1 MVYNGYMDTMKTS
14 QESGVKGQEKS
25 KIPQT
30 PNPEPRTI
38 FWGIRAQLIA
48 GITVVTVGAI
58 ALLGVLSIK
67 MLEWNALYRKGKEA
81 EVIGMFIQVL
91 VKNGQGITESNLKGF
106 VAGMTENGLIKN
118 MAIIDE
124 KGEAIFITGEGIAI
138 DKDEGRT
145 LFSISGLNIKMIGG
159 GWFQGIGK
167 EIQVSVPLRRGSGIG
182 GQGSGSIIFSMSLAD
197 IREEGANFRRFIFFY
212 ALFDSVIIIV
222 LGIYLFSRGIIRPM
236 QNLKETTEGIAKGML
251 EKRVDI
257 KAGGELGSFA
267 ASFNIMADRLE
278 EKIKTLERLNKDLMN
293 TQEELVR
300 SEKLATVGRLAAG
313 VAHEIG
319 NPLGAMLGYVDIL
332 KKQESEV
339 RSLPPSVSIGGQ
351 ESGEIL
357 KRLEKEIARIDTI
370 VRRLLD
376 FSRPSKVVL
385 HDVDVN
391 KVVRDSVTLF
401 SPQFSDI
408 GISFDIRLDEALP
421 HILMDEGMLHQVLLN
436 LFLNAKDA
444 IEGSGTIIV
453 EAGVTD
459 HGQGARFRRRK
470 NDSADKNFTN
480 MHTEA
485 LGRRSV
491 VISVTDSGKGIAE
504 SDIGKIF
511 DPFFTTKE
519 QGKGTGLGLA
529 VSLGIV
535 HVYNGDIK
543 VKSAL
548 GRGTTFKVFLPIEEK
563 RR

>member
-1 MVYNGYMDTMKTS
+1 MVYYGYMDTLKDS
-14 QESGVKGQEKS
+14 KEKEKERNGETGMFVRRFS
-25 KIPQT
+25 HSPIPRFT
-30 PNPEPRTI
+30 
-38 FWGIRAQLIA
+38 FGIRAQLIA
-48 GITVVTVGAI
+48 GIMVVTVGAV
-58 ALLGVLSIK
+58 ALIGVLSIK

-81 EVIGMFIQVL
+81 EVVGIFIQTL
-91 VKNGQGITESNLKGF
+91 VNSGQGIAESNLKGF
-106 VAGMTENGLIKN
+106 VAGMTENSLIKN
-118 MAIIDE
+118 VTIIDE
-124 KGEAIFITGEGIAI
+124 KGKAIFITGEGIPI
-138 DKDEGRT
+138 NKDEGRN
-145 LFSISGLNIKMIGG
+145 LFSISGMNIKMIGG

-167 EIQVSVPLRRGSGIG
+167 ELQVSAPLRRRSGIG
-182 GQGSGSIIFSMSLAD
+182 VQGSGSIIFSMSLAD

-267 ASFNIMADRLE
+267 SSFNIMADRLE
-278 EKIKTLERLNKDLMN
+278 EKIKTLERLNKDLMT

-332 KKQESEV
+332 KKQES
-339 RSLPPSVSIGGQ
+339 GGSRQ
-351 ESGEIL
+351 ETKEIVE
-357 KRLEKEIARIDTI
+357 RLGKEIARIDNI

-376 FSRPSKVVL
+376 FSRPSKLVL

-391 KVVRDSVTLF
+391 KVVRGSVTLLA
-401 SPQFSDI
+401 PQFSDI

-470 NDSADKNFTN
+470 NDSADKNFTT

-491 VISVTDSGKGIAE
+491 VISITDSGKGIAE

-535 HVYNGDIK
+535 QVYNGDIK

-548 GRGTTFKVFLPIEEK
+548 GRGTTFKVFLPVEEK
-563 RR
+563 RK

>member
-14 QESGVKGQEKS
+14 QESEVRSQEKS
-25 KIPQT
+25 KMLRT

-48 GITVVTVGAI
+48 GIMVVTVGAV
-58 ALLGVLSIK
+58 ALIGVLSIK

-81 EVIGMFIQVL
+81 EVVGIFIQTL
-91 VKNGQGITESNLKGF
+91 VNSGQGIAESNLKGF

-124 KGEAIFITGEGIAI
+124 KGKAIFIMGEGIPV
-138 DKDEGRT
+138 DKDEGRN
-145 LFSISGLNIKMIGG
+145 LFSISGMNIKMIGG

-167 EIQVSVPLRRGSGIG
+167 ELQVSAPLRRRSGIG
-182 GQGSGSIIFSMSLAD
+182 VQGSGSIIFSMSLAD

-236 QNLKETTEGIAKGML
+236 QNLKQTAEGIAKGML

-267 ASFNIMADRLE
+267 SSFNIMADRLE
-278 EKIKTLERLNKDLMN
+278 EKIKTLERLNKDLMT

-332 KKQESEV
+332 KKTVSSKQEAVSSE
-339 RSLPPSVSIGGQ
+339 
-351 ESGEIL
+351 EKEIL
-357 KRLEKEIARIDTI
+357 ERLGKEIARIDNI

-376 FSRPSKVVL
+376 FSRPSKLVL

-391 KVVRDSVTLF
+391 KVVRGSVTLLA
-401 SPQFSDI
+401 PQFSDI

-470 NDSADKNFTN
+470 NDSADKNFTT

-491 VISVTDSGKGIAE
+491 VISITDSGKGIAE

-535 HVYNGDIK
+535 QVYNGDIK
-543 VKSAL
+543 VKSEL
-548 GRGTTFKVFLPIEEK
+548 GKGTTFEILLPTI
-563 RR
+563 R

>member
-14 QESGVKGQEKS
+14 QESEVRSQEKS
-25 KIPQT
+25 KMLRT

-48 GITVVTVGAI
+48 GIMVVTVGAV
-58 ALLGVLSIK
+58 ALIGVLSIK

-91 VKNGQGITESNLKGF
+91 VKNGQRIAESNLKGF

-124 KGEAIFITGEGIAI
+124 KGKAIFITGEGIPI
-138 DKDEGRT
+138 NKDEGRN

-167 EIQVSVPLRRGSGIG
+167 ELQVSAPLRRRSGIG
-182 GQGSGSIIFSMSLAD
+182 VQGSGSIIFSMSLAD

-267 ASFNIMADRLE
+267 SSFNIMADRLE
-278 EKIKTLERLNKDLMN
+278 EKVKTLERLNKDLMT

-332 KKQESEV
+332 KKQES
-339 RSLPPSVSIGGQ
+339 GGSRQ
-351 ESGEIL
+351 ETKEIVE
-357 KRLEKEIARIDTI
+357 RLGKEIARIDNI

-385 HDVDVN
+385 HDVNVN
-391 KVVRDSVTLF
+391 KVVRDSVTLL

-470 NDSADKNFTN
+470 NDSADKNFTT

-535 HVYNGDIK
+535 QVYNGDIK

-548 GRGTTFKVFLPIEEK
+548 GRGTTFKVFLPVEEK
-563 RR
+563 RK

>member
-1 MVYNGYMDTMKTS
+1 MVYNGYMDTLKDS
-14 QESGVKGQEKS
+14 KEKEKERNGETGMFVRRFS
-25 KIPQT
+25 HSPIPRFT
-30 PNPEPRTI
+30 
-38 FWGIRAQLIA
+38 FGIRAQLIA
-48 GITVVTVGAI
+48 GIMVVTVGAV
-58 ALLGVLSIK
+58 ALIGVLSIK

-81 EVIGMFIQVL
+81 EVVGIFIQTL
-91 VKNGQGITESNLKGF
+91 VNSGQGIAESNLKGF
-106 VAGMTENGLIKN
+106 VAGMTENSLIKN
-118 MAIIDE
+118 VTIIDE
-124 KGEAIFITGEGIAI
+124 KGKAIFITGEGIPI
-138 DKDEGRT
+138 NKDEGRN
-145 LFSISGLNIKMIGG
+145 LFSISGMNIKMIGG

-167 EIQVSVPLRRGSGIG
+167 ELQVSAPLKRGSGMR
-182 GQGSGSIIFSMSLAD
+182 GQGPGSIIFSMSLAD

-236 QNLKETTEGIAKGML
+236 QNLKQTAEGIAKGML

-267 ASFNIMADRLE
+267 SSFNIMADRLE
-278 EKIKTLERLNKDLMN
+278 EKIKTLERLNKDLMT

-332 KKQESEV
+332 KKTVSSKQEAVSSE
-339 RSLPPSVSIGGQ
+339 
-351 ESGEIL
+351 EKEIL
-357 KRLEKEIARIDTI
+357 ERLGKEIARIDNI

-391 KVVRDSVTLF
+391 KVVRDSVTLL

-453 EAGVTD
+453 DAGVTD

-470 NDSADKNFTN
+470 NDSADKNFTT

-491 VISVTDSGKGIAE
+491 VISITDSGKGIAE

-535 HVYNGDIK
+535 QVYNGDIK
-543 VKSAL
+543 VKSEL
-548 GRGTTFKVFLPIEEK
+548 GKGTTFEILLPTI
-563 RR
+563 R

>member
-1 MVYNGYMDTMKTS
+1 VVYNGYMDTLKDS
-14 QESGVKGQEKS
+14 KEKEKERNGETEMFVRRFS
-25 KIPQT
+25 HSPIPRFT
-30 PNPEPRTI
+30 
-38 FWGIRAQLIA
+38 FGIRAQLIA
-48 GITVVTVGAI
+48 GIMVVTVGAV
-58 ALLGVLSIK
+58 ALIGVLSIK

-81 EVIGMFIQVL
+81 EVVGIFIQTL
-91 VKNGQGITESNLKGF
+91 VNSGQGIAESNLKGF
-106 VAGMTENGLIKN
+106 VAGMTENSLIKN
-118 MAIIDE
+118 VTIIDE
-124 KGEAIFITGEGIAI
+124 KGKAIFITGEGIPI
-138 DKDEGRT
+138 NKDEGRN
-145 LFSISGLNIKMIGG
+145 LFSISGMNIKMIGG

-167 EIQVSVPLRRGSGIG
+167 ELQVSAPLKRGSGMR
-182 GQGSGSIIFSMSLAD
+182 GQGPGSIIFSMSLAD

-236 QNLKETTEGIAKGML
+236 QNLKQTAEGIAKGML

-267 ASFNIMADRLE
+267 SSFNIMADRLE
-278 EKIKTLERLNKDLMN
+278 EKIKTLERLNKDLMT

-332 KKQESEV
+332 KKTVSSKQEAVSSE
-339 RSLPPSVSIGGQ
+339 
-351 ESGEIL
+351 EKEIL
-357 KRLEKEIARIDTI
+357 ERLGKEIARIDNI

-376 FSRPSKVVL
+376 FSRPSKLVL

-391 KVVRDSVTLF
+391 KVVRGSVTLLA
-401 SPQFSDI
+401 PQFSDI

-470 NDSADKNFTN
+470 NDLADKNFTT

-491 VISVTDSGKGIAE
+491 VISITDSGKGIAE

-535 HVYNGDIK
+535 QVYNGDIK
-543 VKSAL
+543 VKSEL
-548 GRGTTFKVFLPIEEK
+548 GKGTTFEILLPTI
-563 RR
+563 R

>member
-1 MVYNGYMDTMKTS
+1 MKTS
-14 QESGVKGQEKS
+14 QESEVRSQEKS
-25 KIPQT
+25 KMLRT

-48 GITVVTVGAI
+48 GIMVVTVGAV
-58 ALLGVLSIK
+58 ALIGVLSIK

-81 EVIGMFIQVL
+81 EVVGIFIQTL
-91 VKNGQGITESNLKGF
+91 VNSGQGIAESNLKGF
-106 VAGMTENGLIKN
+106 VAGMTENSLIKN
-118 MAIIDE
+118 VTIIDE
-124 KGEAIFITGEGIAI
+124 KGKAIFITGEGIPI
-138 DKDEGRT
+138 NKDEGRN
-145 LFSISGLNIKMIGG
+145 LFSISGMNIKMIGG

-167 EIQVSVPLRRGSGIG
+167 ELQVSAPLKRGSGMR
-182 GQGSGSIIFSMSLAD
+182 GQGPGSIIFSMSLAD

-236 QNLKETTEGIAKGML
+236 QNLKQTAEGIAKGML

-267 ASFNIMADRLE
+267 SSFNIMADRLE
-278 EKIKTLERLNKDLMN
+278 EKIKTLERLNKDLMT

-332 KKQESEV
+332 KKTVSSKQEAVSSE
-339 RSLPPSVSIGGQ
+339 
-351 ESGEIL
+351 EKEIL
-357 KRLEKEIARIDTI
+357 ERLGKEIARIDNI

-376 FSRPSKVVL
+376 FSRPSKLVL

-391 KVVRDSVTLF
+391 KVVRGSVTLLA
-401 SPQFSDI
+401 PQFSDI

-470 NDSADKNFTN
+470 NDLADKNFTT

-491 VISVTDSGKGIAE
+491 VISITDSGKGIAE

-535 HVYNGDIK
+535 QVYNGDIK
-543 VKSAL
+543 VKSEL
-548 GRGTTFKVFLPIEEK
+548 GKGTTFEILLPTI
-563 RR
+563 R

>member
-1 MVYNGYMDTMKTS
+1 MDTMKTS
-14 QESGVKGQEKS
+14 QESEVRSQEKS
-25 KIPQT
+25 KMLRT

-38 FWGIRAQLIA
+38 FWGIKIKLIA
-48 GITVVTVGAI
+48 GIMVVTVGAV
-58 ALLGVLSIK
+58 ALIGVLSIK

-81 EVIGMFIQVL
+81 EVVGIFIQTL
-91 VKNGQGITESNLKGF
+91 VNSGQGIAESNLKGF
-106 VAGMTENGLIKN
+106 VAGMTENSLIKN
-118 MAIIDE
+118 VTIIDE
-124 KGEAIFITGEGIAI
+124 KGKAIFITGEGIPI
-138 DKDEGRT
+138 NKDEGRN
-145 LFSISGLNIKMIGG
+145 LFSISGMNIKMIGG

-167 EIQVSVPLRRGSGIG
+167 ELQVSAPLKRGSGMR
-182 GQGSGSIIFSMSLAD
+182 GQGPGSIIFSMSLAD

-236 QNLKETTEGIAKGML
+236 QNLKQTAEGIAKGML

-267 ASFNIMADRLE
+267 SSFNIMADRLE
-278 EKIKTLERLNKDLMN
+278 EKIKTLERLNKDLMT

-332 KKQESEV
+332 KKTVSSKQEAVSSE
-339 RSLPPSVSIGGQ
+339 
-351 ESGEIL
+351 EKEIL
-357 KRLEKEIARIDTI
+357 ERLGKEIARIDNI

-376 FSRPSKVVL
+376 FSRPSKLVL

-391 KVVRDSVTLF
+391 KVVRGSVTLLA
-401 SPQFSDI
+401 PQFSDI
-408 GISFDIRLDEALP
+408 GISFDIRLDEDLP

-453 EAGVTD
+453 DAGVTD

-470 NDSADKNFTN
+470 NDLADKNFTT

-491 VISVTDSGKGIAE
+491 VISITDSGKGIAE

-535 HVYNGDIK
+535 QVYNGDIK
-543 VKSAL
+543 VKSEL
-548 GRGTTFKVFLPIEEK
+548 GKGTTFEILLPTI
-563 RR
+563 R

>member
-1 MVYNGYMDTMKTS
+1 VVYNGYMDTLKDS
-14 QESGVKGQEKS
+14 KEKE
-25 KIPQT
+25 KERNGET
-30 PNPEPRTI
+30 GMFVPRFT
-38 FWGIRAQLIA
+38 FGIRAQLIA
-48 GITVVTVGAI
+48 GIMVVTVGAV
-58 ALLGVLSIK
+58 ALIGVLSIK

-81 EVIGMFIQVL
+81 EVVGIFIQTL
-91 VKNGQGITESNLKGF
+91 VNSGQGIAESNLKGF
-106 VAGMTENGLIKN
+106 VAGMTENSLIKN
-118 MAIIDE
+118 VTIIDE
-124 KGEAIFITGEGIAI
+124 KGKAIFITGEGIPI
-138 DKDEGRT
+138 NKDEGRN
-145 LFSISGLNIKMIGG
+145 LFSISGMNIKMIGG

-167 EIQVSVPLRRGSGIG
+167 ELQVSAPLKRGSGMR
-182 GQGSGSIIFSMSLAD
+182 GQGPGSIIFSMSLAD

-236 QNLKETTEGIAKGML
+236 QNLKQTAEGIAKGML

-267 ASFNIMADRLE
+267 SSFNIMADRLE
-278 EKIKTLERLNKDLMN
+278 EKIKTLERLNKDLMT

-332 KKQESEV
+332 KKTVSSKQEAVSSE
-339 RSLPPSVSIGGQ
+339 
-351 ESGEIL
+351 EKEIL
-357 KRLEKEIARIDTI
+357 ERLGKEIARIDNI

-376 FSRPSKVVL
+376 FSRPSKLVL

-391 KVVRDSVTLF
+391 KVVRGSVTLLA
-401 SPQFSDI
+401 PQFSDI

-453 EAGVTD
+453 DAGVTD

-470 NDSADKNFTN
+470 NDLADKNFTT

-491 VISVTDSGKGIAE
+491 VISITDSGKGIAE

-535 HVYNGDIK
+535 QVYNGDIK
-543 VKSAL
+543 VKSEL
-548 GRGTTFKVFLPIEEK
+548 GKGTTFEILLPTI
-563 RR
+563 R